1 MPLKNTSTKSKGA
14 AADQTGDD
22 NTNQSVELV
31 GPKKDLDPN
40 SPEGAQWIADENAR
54 IAQEAETRKSDEEA
68 ERKRLA
74 QQEIDLETQR
84 KEDEAKELTRKQA
97 EEKKKREDQAA
108 LDEQARKDSDA
119 AKDKDLG
126 KGAPKPGRY
135 AAVKSRLRD
144 PISGKSFLV
153 GQSTIVKKAD
163 ITKWFVKQLDA
174 QLLTPFDEA
183 EEEEE

>member
-1 MPLKNTSTKSKGA
+1 MPLKNTSKTKA
-14 AADQTGDD
+14 TAADENANAGD
-22 NTNQSVELV
+22 NQNVELV
-31 GPKKDLDPN
+31 GPNKDLDPA
-40 SPEGAQWIADENAR
+40 SPEGAQWIADENTRLAAE
-54 IAQEAETRKSDEEA
+54 AQTRKDDEEI

-74 QQEIDLETQR
+74 QEELDIENKR
-84 KEDEAKELTRKQA
+84 KEQEAADLKTRQA
-97 EEKKKREDQAA
+97 DEKKKREDQAA
-108 LDEQARKDSDA
+108 LDEQALKDAEA

-174 QLLTPFDEA
+174 KLLTPFDEA